1 MNLGRDNDDIVCHIA
16 LDLRIDSLLAVYAPY
31 QIAQRDDADHLFTLG
46 IHDRSAVN
54 LLLIEEFYRGTKRI
68 VAVEGD
74 HRRTHVVADLSLRKR
89 NYLGNRDKKLL
100 GDLVFAVDL
109 AFNEETVY
117 GRRSDRD
124 LIAYLEGLD
133 AADELYHRMTQ
144 VGVTERR
151 KIDLRD
157 INPLA
162 ELAVP
167 LNRHIVF
174 SLVIREV
181 EFLVSR
187 GCRSITAFGS
197 RNAVDETEHFECL
210 HLISDRSRI
219 AF

>member
-1 MNLGRDNDDIVCHIA
+1 
-16 LDLRIDSLLAVYAPY
+16 
-31 QIAQRDDADHLFTLG
+31 
-46 IHDRSAVN
+46 
-54 LLLIEEFYRGTKRI
+54 
-68 VAVEGD
+68 
-74 HRRTHVVADLSLRKR
+74 
-89 NYLGNRDKKLL
+89 
-100 GDLVFAVDL
+100 
-109 AFNEETVY
+109 
-117 GRRSDRD
+117 
-124 LIAYLEGLD
+124 
-133 AADELYHRMTQ
+133 MTQ

-197 RNAVDETEHFECL
+197 RNAVDETEHLECL
-210 HLISDRSRI
+210 HLISDRSRV